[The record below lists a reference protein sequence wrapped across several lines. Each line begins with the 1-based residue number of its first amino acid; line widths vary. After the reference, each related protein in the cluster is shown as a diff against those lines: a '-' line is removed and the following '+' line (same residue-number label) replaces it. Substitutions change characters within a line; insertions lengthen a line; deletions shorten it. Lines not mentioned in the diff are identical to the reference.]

1 LSLEA
6 IDIIKYVLD
15 LAFFIDAAR
24 QDVDLSEVVSFVDFN
39 VHDVLSKWKYKA
51 SCTFTEIKDSID

>member
-15 LAFFIDAAR
+15 LAFFINAAR

-39 VHDVLSKWKYKA
+39 VYDVLSKRKYEA